1 MSREG
6 RLGRFSHLPLLDP
19 ATGIL
24 SEAQAALW
32 PQLGDIPEPFVLYGG
47 TALAMRL
54 GHRES
59 VDFDFFSA
67 QSFSPTD
74 LLAEFAWLGRVT
86 INRSSPSNL
95 EFTTARD
102 VRFSFLGGMSIQCV
116 AEPSIVEENGLVV
129 ASVFDLGGTKA
140 KAILDRSE
148 WKDYVD
154 IATLLRND
162 QALADIIGYATAIFD
177 PLFEFPAAAF
187 LRSLVYFDEGTAADV
202 PAAMKRELE
211 AAVVRAEREP
221 IPVFEPYSTS
231 ILP

>member
-1 MSREG
+1 
-6 RLGRFSHLPLLDP
+6 LGRFSHLPVLDP

-32 PQLGDIPEPFVLYGG
+32 PRLGEIPEPFVLYGG

-67 QSFSPTD
+67 QSFSPTE
-74 LLAEFAWLGRVT
+74 LLAELGWLGSVS
-86 INRSSPSNL
+86 INRSSPNNL

-116 AEPSIVEENGLVV
+116 AEPSSVEENGLVV
-129 ASVFDLGGTKA
+129 ASVYDLAGTKA

-162 QALADIIGYATAIFD
+162 HVLPDIIGYATAIFD

-202 PAAMKRELE
+202 PEAMRRELE

-221 IPVFEPYSTS
+221 IPTFESYSAS